1 MKPKRESFFTVE
13 VGMEKNSV
21 VSSPS
26 RRDLLRMI
34 GVTAGSA
41 AMYQAMS
48 SLGFAADS
56 PYRGPIDLQ
65 GTPKG
70 ASVLILGA
78 GMAGMSAAYELR
90 NAGYQV
96 QVLEYNGRAGGR
108 NWSLRG
114 GDSYTELGGLT
125 QQCRFDK
132 DLYINPGP
140 WRIPYHHRGMLSYC
154 KRLGVPL
161 EPFVQVNYNAYLHS
175 TRAFGGKPQRYR
187 EVKADYQGHVAELLS
202 KAMRQNALDASVS
215 KEDQEKL
222 LESLRDWGALDKNNV
237 YVSNNTTSD
246 RRGYH
251 KEPGGGLTARP
262 MPSEPIGLADL
273 LDSRLWQGIPA
284 GDVFDMQTALFQPV
298 GGMGRVGEAF
308 GRELGPLIRYNAK
321 VTDIHQDNQGV
332 SVAYEDTGN
341 PGTKLRARA
350 DWCLCTI
357 PLPILAQIPM
367 NVGPALAA
375 AISSVPYAS
384 AVKVGLQFKRRFWE
398 EDEHIY
404 GGITYTDL
412 PITNIGYPNTG
423 FHSGGK
429 GVLLGAYIW
438 GTNAM
443 EFTAMTPDE
452 RVRKALDYG
461 SQIHPQYPQEFD
473 NGVAVA
479 WHRSPFTMGCFGMW
493 TEHTRAKHY
502 DDLCQ
507 IDGRIALAGE
517 HASYIGGWQEGA
529 VTSALDAI
537 GRLHQRA
544 VSQGVKA

>member
-1 MKPKRESFFTVE
+1 
-13 VGMEKNSV
+13 MERDSV
-21 VSSPS
+21 LHSPS

-65 GTPKG
+65 GAPAG

-78 GMAGMSAAYELR
+78 GIAGMSAALELR
-90 NAGYQV
+90 DAGYHV
-96 QVLEYNGRAGGR
+96 QVLEYNARCGGR

-114 GDSYTELGGLT
+114 GDRYTELGGLT
-125 QQCRFDK
+125 QQCGFDK

-161 EPFVQVNYNAYLHS
+161 EPFLQVNYNAYLHS
-175 TRAFGGKPQRYR
+175 SRAFGGKPQRFR
-187 EVKADYQGHVAELLS
+187 EIKADYQGHVAELLS
-202 KAMRQNALDASVS
+202 KATRQNALDASVS

-222 LESLRDWGALDKNNV
+222 LESLRDWGALDKTNA
-237 YVSNNTTSD
+237 YVACNTSSE

-262 MPSEPIGLADL
+262 IPSEPIRLTDL
-273 LDSRLWQGIPA
+273 LDSRLWQGIA
-284 GDVFDMQTALFQPV
+284 GGDMFDMQTALFQPV

-321 VTDIHQDNQGV
+321 VTDIHQDSAGV
-332 SVAYEDTGN
+332 SVVYEDTHS
-341 PGTKLRARA
+341 PGAKLKARA

-375 AISSVPYAS
+375 AVSAVPYAS

-423 FHSGGK
+423 FHSAGK

-438 GTNAM
+438 GMNAM
-443 EFTAMTPDE
+443 QFTAMTPDE
-452 RVRKALDYG
+452 RVRKAVEYG
-461 SQIHPQYPQEFD
+461 SQIHRQYPQEFE

-479 WHRSPFTMGCFGMW
+479 WHRSPFTMGCFGLW
-493 TEHTRAKHY
+493 TEDARAQHY
-502 DDLCQ
+502 DDLCR

-537 GRLHQRA
+537 GRLHERA
-544 VSQGVKA
+544 VAQGAKV